1 VVYIVLPG
9 KFSPDLALDI
19 VLSGKRNPLPNRSQV
34 AYRPAQEAI
43 QHHTSPSRSCESS
56 PKPGCLAYIVPPGTI
71 YRPLR
76 EKLGLSVIVFP
87 GKVKQ
92 HITDLSRKNGAKY
105 RPLAQVSS
113 RYRFQIDPR
122 MVRLSADGRSMGFF
136 SGAPRLNNGEYRPL
150 AQGLHDLKA
159 QHTGIPTSRASLK
172 RVEKDQ
178 FRSEGAVMG
187 ARGGAG
193 PPGAAR
199 TGAKSNPTGAETW
212 ANSREIPTS
221 RARTRRR

>member
-1 VVYIVLPG
+1 
-9 KFSPDLALDI
+9 
-19 VLSGKRNPLPNRSQV
+19 
-34 AYRPAQEAI
+34 
-43 QHHTSPSRSCESS
+43 
-56 PKPGCLAYIVPPGTI
+56 
-71 YRPLR
+71 
-76 EKLGLSVIVFP
+76 LGLSVIVFP

-159 QHTGIPTSRASLK
+159 RDTGIPTSRASLK

-193 PPGAAR
+193 RRGTARGRPHRRQKQSHRSRNVGEQPRNTDLSRKNAQKVDLKYRPLTQVIPTPGA
-199 TGAKSNPTGAETW
+199 K
-212 ANSREIPTS
+212 NSDPRSKGIPTS
-221 RARTRRR
+221 DT